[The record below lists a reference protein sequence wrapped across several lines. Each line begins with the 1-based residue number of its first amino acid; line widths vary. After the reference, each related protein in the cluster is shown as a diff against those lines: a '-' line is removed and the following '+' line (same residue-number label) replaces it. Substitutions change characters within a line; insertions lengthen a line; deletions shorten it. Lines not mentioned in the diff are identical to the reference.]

1 MLSTSFFDQIGE
13 FVKNPVFLSAVSSWF
28 ITQFTKTLISILRRR
43 VGSVREIIE
52 LLIWR
57 TGGMPSSHSALVISV
72 TTAIGFHSGVQSD
85 VFVLALCL
93 SMVVIRDA
101 MGVRR
106 SSGIQAKTLNSLGNE
121 ISRKIGI
128 NYSPVKEIQG
138 HKPVE
143 VVCGAL
149 MGFFI
154 GVAFSVL

>member
-121 ISRKIGI
+121 ISPLESGRIPGRDA
-128 NYSPVKEIQG
+128 VQT
-138 HKPVE
+138 
-143 VVCGAL
+143 
-149 MGFFI
+149 
-154 GVAFSVL
+154 

>member
-121 ISRKIGI
+121 ISRKTGI
-128 NYSPVKEIQG
+128 NYRPVKEIQG

>member
-1 MLSTSFFDQIGE
+1 MNSSSFYVQLGE

-43 VGSVREIIE
+43 VGSIKEILE

-72 TTAIGFHSGVQSD
+72 TTAIGFHSGIKSD

-106 SSGIQAKTLNSLGNE
+106 SSGIQAKTLNNLGRE
-121 ISRKIGI
+121 ISQKTGI
-128 NYSPVKEIQG
+128 NYKPVKEIQG
-138 HKPVE
+138 HKPLE

-154 GVAFSVL
+154 GLAFSVL

>member
-1 MLSTSFFDQIGE
+1 MFSSSFFTQFGE
-13 FVKNPVFLSAVSSWF
+13 FVKNPVFLSAISSWF
-28 ITQFTKTLISILRRR
+28 ITQFTKTLISILRRK
-43 VGSVREIIE
+43 VGSVREILE

-72 TTAIGFHSGVQSD
+72 TTAIGFHSGIKSD

-106 SSGIQAKTLNSLGNE
+106 SSGIQAKTLNNLGKE
-121 ISRKIGI
+121 ISQKTGI
-128 NYSPVKEIQG
+128 NYKPVKEIQG
-138 HKPVE
+138 HKPME

>member
-1 MLSTSFFDQIGE
+1 MGKIVTLGEIMLRLSTPGQKRF
-13 FVKNPVFLSAVSSWF
+13 
-28 ITQFTKTLISILRRR
+28 
-43 VGSVREIIE
+43 
-52 LLIWR
+52 
-57 TGGMPSSHSALVISV
+57 
-72 TTAIGFHSGVQSD
+72 VQSD

-121 ISRKIGI
+121 ISRKTGI
-128 NYSPVKEIQG
+128 NYRPVKEIQG

>member
-1 MLSTSFFDQIGE
+1 
-13 FVKNPVFLSAVSSWF
+13 
-28 ITQFTKTLISILRRR
+28 
-43 VGSVREIIE
+43 
-52 LLIWR
+52 
-57 TGGMPSSHSALVISV
+57 MPSSHSALVISV

-121 ISRKIGI
+121 ISRKTGI
-128 NYSPVKEIQG
+128 NYRPVKEIQG

>member
-1 MLSTSFFDQIGE
+1 
-13 FVKNPVFLSAVSSWF
+13 
-28 ITQFTKTLISILRRR
+28 
-43 VGSVREIIE
+43 
-52 LLIWR
+52 
-57 TGGMPSSHSALVISV
+57 MPSSHSALVISV

-121 ISRKIGI
+121 ISRKTGI

-149 MGFFI
+149 IGFFI

>member
-128 NYSPVKEIQG
+128 NYRPVKEIQG

-149 MGFFI
+149 IGFFI

>member
-128 NYSPVKEIQG
+128 NYRPVKEIQG